1 MKRRNTFAVII
12 LFVLLT
18 LMLTACGK
26 SEFGMSENTPKQM
39 TITAEN
45 SARDALF
52 MVGSLEVS
60 DGEQVVF
67 TSDLKKGTI
76 GITLIR
82 MPEEQSIDELPDYDD
97 AESYQ
102 YEFSSTDSA
111 SDLIPSGSYLV
122 KAVCLKKASGT
133 VQIAVKPTL

>member
-1 MKRRNTFAVII
+1 
-12 LFVLLT
+12 
-18 LMLTACGK
+18 
-26 SEFGMSENTPKQM
+26 
-39 TITAEN
+39 
-45 SARDALF
+45 
-52 MVGSLEVS
+52 SLEVS

-76 GITLIR
+76 GIALIR
-82 MPEEQSIDELPDYDD
+82 MPEEQSIDELTDYDD